1 MSLQTG
7 KETIYKQDFQT
18 SLENSKQPQWLKA
31 LREKAF
37 AYFTENGFPIV
48 ENEEWKYTNVAP
60 MAKESFLLA
69 ELSETIED
77 ALETGE
83 LSEPSAAADGL
94 SSGKI
99 QLQIESNAI
108 NSDAQPSAAADGSD
122 FIFDESKDSVLI
134 FANGQFDKKSSKLG
148 AAQRANILSFSAALK
163 NEKYAEILKAKLG
176 NLIDT
181 EKNAFTALNTAFVGE
196 GVLIHLPKNAR
207 IDAPVQLLFTTD
219 EGKVSFPRVLIVAD
233 EFAEATFVETY
244 VRSDETKYLTNAV
257 VEISVADEAK
267 IKHFRVQRESHQA
280 FHIST
285 TAAEVGRGSVYDTTA
300 INLGAKL
307 SRHDVL
313 LKFNAEGGEAF
324 VDGLYFL
331 GEAQHHDTH
340 SVIRHDVPNCTS
352 HQTYKGI
359 LNDKSRG
366 VFNGKVF
373 VAVGASGTDGY
384 QSNKNLLLSN
394 EARVDTKPQLE
405 IFNDD
410 VKCSHGATV
419 GQLEE
424 EELFYLLSRGL
435 NDNLARNLLTYGFAE
450 EIINKIEIESIKK
463 QLDEAVLN
471 RLNVNLEA

>member
-1 MSLQTG
+1 MSLQAG
-7 KETIYKQDFQT
+7 KETIYKTEFQR
-18 SLENSKQPQWLKA
+18 SLNTAKQPEWLKN
-31 LREKAF
+31 LREQAF
-37 AYFTENGFPIV
+37 AYFTENGFPV
-48 ENEEWKYTNVAP
+48 VQSEEWKYTNIAP
-60 MAKESFLLA
+60 MAKENFLLA
-69 ELSETIED
+69 ELSET
-77 ALETGE
+77 
-83 LSEPSAAADGL
+83 AADEIKAENL
-94 SSGKI
+94 EVEMNPAPAASK
-99 QLQIESNAI
+99 
-108 NSDAQPSAAADGSD
+108 NSA
-122 FIFDESKDSVLI
+122 FIFDESKASVLI
-134 FANGQFDKKSSKLG
+134 FGNGVFDKGASKLDDLRG
-148 AAQRANILSFSAALK
+148 AAVLSFSEAAAD
-163 NEKYAEILKAKLG
+163 EQYAEIFQARLG
-176 NLIDT
+176 KLIDA
-181 EKNAFTALNTAFVGE
+181 EKNGFTALNTAFIGE
-196 GVLIHLPKNAR
+196 GVFIYLPKNAK

-219 EGKVSFPRVLIVAD
+219 EGVVSFPRVLIVA
-233 EFAEATFVETY
+233 ENFAEATIIETY
-244 VRSDETKYLTNAV
+244 NRSDETKYLTNAV

-285 TAAEVGRGSVYDTTA
+285 TAAEVGRGAVYDTTA

-307 SRHDVL
+307 SRHDVA

-324 VDGLYFL
+324 IDGLYFL
-331 GEAQHHDTH
+331 GESQHHDTH
-340 SVIRHDVPNCTS
+340 SIIKHDVPNCTS

-394 EARVDTKPQLE
+394 EARIDTKPQLE

-471 RLNVNLEA
+471 RLNANLEA